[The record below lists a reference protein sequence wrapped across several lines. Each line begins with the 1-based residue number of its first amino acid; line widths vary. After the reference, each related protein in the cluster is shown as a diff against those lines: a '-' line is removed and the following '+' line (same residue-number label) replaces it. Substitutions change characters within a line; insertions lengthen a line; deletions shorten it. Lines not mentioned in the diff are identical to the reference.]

1 MVYHSTLVYS
11 MVDISARTNS
21 ELASV
26 SLMIIV
32 SAIINAIIYGSFATL
47 TEELKANS
55 NEFLNK
61 LNLVNSV
68 MATEA
73 LPMEIKNEVRDYIL
87 TTHNLKRL

>member
-1 MVYHSTLVYS
+1 

-73 LPMEIKNEVRDYIL
+73 LPMEIKDEVRDYIL